1 MNPTILFEKTLQ
13 IPAFFE
19 NVIPRP
25 VGSFLLSGS
34 STLKR
39 IWCLIQKQKNLVFQ
53 GSILIFFSSSA
64 SFFIP
69 VYPRATFNRCKKK
82 QFTSS
87 TKIGQTPSLWQHL
100 IKKYPQLRRAPWEL
114 PESSH
119 FQFVLNLYMYLGTIH
134 TTRQRAAVR
143 RSTISYVET

>member
-1 MNPTILFEKTLQ
+1 MLEKTLQ

-53 GSILIFFSSSA
+53 GSILNFSSSSA

-69 VYPRATFNRCKKK
+69 VYPRATFNRREKK

-100 IKKYPQLRRAPWEL
+100 IKKLSL
-114 PESSH
+114 VS
-119 FQFVLNLYMYLGTIH
+119 
-134 TTRQRAAVR
+134 
-143 RSTISYVET
+143 STIFLVFTSSTK